1 MAMQA
6 MHWKVWWLHIPRQ
19 AGHRFLIMSVSRKL
33 TDTCLFMSETSDV
46 TAETEDEEDIGDIA
60 AAF

>member
-1 MAMQA
+1 
-6 MHWKVWWLHIPRQ
+6 MHILIQ
-19 AGHRFLIMSVSRKL
+19 AGHRFLMKSVSRKL
-33 TDTCLFMSETSDV
+33 TDNCLFMSETSDV